1 MERLI
6 ICENQYKTESGK
18 ILQFVRYEKGS
29 ITLKDGEEE
38 LIARYGTINEQ
49 DIFVEFCRDNRCYGC
64 IMSEHRNCRN
74 ENKYAEKIGYY
85 LFENNPS

>member
-38 LIARYGTINEQ
+38 LIARYGTINE
-49 DIFVEFCRDNRCYGC
+49 
-64 IMSEHRNCRN
+64 HRNCRN